1 MNTLKEK
8 YVKEI
13 VPNLMKQFQLKS
25 IMQVPKIEKIV
36 VNAGIGDATNDSKN
50 IELAFN
56 ELQLITGQKPI
67 KTRAKKSIATFKL
80 KEGQEIG
87 VKVTLRQDKMWNFIE
102 KLIKVAI
109 PRIRDFRGLSPKSFD
124 GKGNYTLGVKEQIIF
139 PEIHYDDVKRI
150 RGFDITFV
158 ISNDDDKMS
167 FELLKQLG
175 MPFAKTK
182 ENN

>member
-1 MNTLKEK
+1 MNNLKKLYKEK
-8 YVKEI
+8 V
-13 VPNLMKQFQLKS
+13 VPELMKEFQLKS
-25 IMQVPKIEKIV
+25 IMQAPKIEKIV
-36 VNAGIGDATNDSKN
+36 INAGIGDATSDSKN
-50 IELAFN
+50 VEYAYN
-56 ELQLITGQKPI
+56 ELQLITGQKPV

-87 VKVTLRQDKMWNFIE
+87 VKVTLRDDRMWNFLE

-124 GKGNYTLGVKEQIIF
+124 GKGNCTIGIKEQIIF

-158 ISNDDDKMS
+158 ISSNNDKMS
-167 FELLKQLG
+167 YQLLKSLG
-175 MPFAKTK
+175 MPFTTLK
-182 ENN
+182 ETN

>member
-8 YVKEI
+8 YIKEI
-13 VPNLMKQFQLKS
+13 VPNLMKEFGLKS
-25 IMQVPKIEKIV
+25 IMQVPKIEKVV
-36 VNAGIGDATNDSKN
+36 VNAGIGDATSDSKN

-109 PRIRDFRGLSPKSFD
+109 PRIRDFRGLSTKSFD
-124 GKGNYTLGVKEQIIF
+124 GRGNYTLGVKEQIIF

-158 ISNDDDKMS
+158 ISSDNDKMS

>member
-1 MNTLKEK
+1 MNNLKKLYKEK
-8 YVKEI
+8 I
-13 VPNLMKQFQLKS
+13 VLELMEEFQLKS
-25 IMQVPKIEKIV
+25 IMQAPKIEKIV
-36 VNAGIGDATNDSKN
+36 INAGIGDATSDSKN
-50 IELAFN
+50 VEYAYN

-67 KTRAKKSIATFKL
+67 KTKAKKSIATFKL

-87 VKVTLRQDKMWNFIE
+87 VKVTLRDERMWNFLE

-124 GKGNYTLGVKEQIIF
+124 GKGNCTIGIKEQIIF

-158 ISNDDDKMS
+158 ISSNDDKMS
-167 FELLKQLG
+167 YQLLKSLG
-175 MPFAKTK
+175 MPFTTLK
-182 ENN
+182 ETN

>member
-8 YVKEI
+8 YTKEI
-13 VPNLMKQFQLKS
+13 VPNLMKEFGLKS
-25 IMQVPKIEKIV
+25 VMQVPKIEKIV

-50 IELAFN
+50 IEFAFN
-56 ELQLITGQKPI
+56 ELQLITGQKPV
-67 KTRAKKSIATFKL
+67 KTKAKKSIATFKL

-109 PRIRDFRGLSPKSFD
+109 PRIRDFRGLSTKSFD
-124 GKGNYTLGVKEQIIF
+124 GRGNYTLGIKEQIIF